1 MRFKEKLLVV
11 LAGIINLLKNHV
23 LETYMLG
30 IALCVVDMTMNK
42 KQRAQLRVW
51 KYKQINPVDDRIE
64 VLKEYNEGIKVAR

>member
-1 MRFKEKLLVV
+1 
-11 LAGIINLLKNHV
+11 
-23 LETYMLG
+23 MLG

-64 VLKEYNEGIKVAR
+64 VLKEYNGGIKVAR